1 MELAG
6 NWNYPT
12 SIRFGAGRIAELGVC
27 CRELGMQRPLL
38 VTDEGLAEH
47 AIVAEAKRH
56 TEAERLS
63 CAIYGDV
70 AGNPTGAQV
79 ENGVLAFRAGDHDG
93 VIAFGG
99 GSALDA
105 GKAIAFLAAQSRP
118 LWDFEDVGDNWQRAR
133 TERLPPVVA
142 VPTTSGTGSEVGR
155 ASVITDPQEVAKK
168 IIFHPRMLPEIALSD
183 PALTRSLPPAI
194 TASTGMDALSH
205 SMEAFFA
212 PAYHPLAR
220 GVAIEGMRLVKRWLP
235 RAVAAGEDLEARSH
249 MMAASQAGATAFQK
263 GLGGMHALAH
273 SLGALYD
280 AHHGTLNAILMPFVL
295 QQNRDAIE
303 VDAADLARCLE
314 LEPSFDALLAWVL
327 ALRREVGIPE
337 TLDGIGIDARDAARV
352 GEMAAVDPAA
362 SGNPTPLSPNEYAA
376 LFELAVRG

>member
-12 SIRFGAGRIAELGVC
+12 SIRFGAGRIAELGAC
-27 CRELGMQRPLL
+27 CRELGMSRPLL
-38 VTDEGLAEH
+38 VTDAGLARL
-47 AIVAEAKRH
+47 AIVDDARQRCESDGIPCVMYAN
-56 TEAERLS
+56 
-63 CAIYGDV
+63 V

-79 ENGVLAFRAGDHDG
+79 AQGVAAFRAGEHDG

-105 GKAIAFLAAQSRP
+105 GKAIAFMSAQTRP
-118 LWDFEDVGDNWQRAR
+118 LWDFEDVGDNWLRAS
-133 TERLPPVVA
+133 TEGLPPVVA

-155 ASVITDPQEVAKK
+155 ASVITDPEQVAKK
-168 IIFHPRMLPEIALSD
+168 IVFHPRMLPEIALSD
-183 PALTRSLPPAI
+183 PALTVSLPQRI
-194 TASTGMDALSH
+194 TAATGMDALSH

-220 GVAIEGMRLVKRWLP
+220 GVAIEGMRLVKAWLP
-235 RAVAAGEDLEARSH
+235 RAVREGGDLEARAH
-249 MMAASQAGATAFQK
+249 MLAASQAGATAFQK

-280 AHHGTLNAILMPFVL
+280 AHHGTLNAVLMPFVL
-295 QQNRDAIE
+295 EENRAAIE
-303 VDAADLARCLE
+303 ADAADLARCLD

-327 ALRREVGIPE
+327 ALRDEIGIPE
-337 TLDGIGIDARDAARV
+337 TLAGIGLDASEPERV
-352 GEMAAVDPAA
+352 GAMAAVDPAA
-362 SGNPTPLSPNEYAA
+362 AGNPTPLDAAQYAR
-376 LFELAVRG
+376 LFERAVRG